1 MAILIVCVLIRTS
14 GRGHHLRRRI
24 KAIVDSLNLES
35 SFDLSDEEES
45 DRESNVNDPHSEKE
59 RQFNDLVTFT
69 HDSDFIEEVS
79 VSLDNSDHASD
90 FSAESDSYGDKSED
104 EDNFWEDVDI
114 LDDPFTEESNLE
126 RQQREMGKKL
136 ANWAAT
142 GNIPRTQVNEL
153 LKLLRSNA
161 GLMYLPLTLKNSFKN
176 S

>member
-1 MAILIVCVLIRTS
+1 MARYPKKVICERQK
-14 GRGHHLRRRI
+14 RRRI
-24 KAIVDSLNLES
+24 KAIVDYLNLES

-104 EDNFWEDVDI
+104 EDNFWEDVDV
-114 LDDPFTEESNLE
+114 LDDPFTKRKNPVKKGSKE
-126 RQQREMGKKL
+126 RCAKSLPIGQPLVISREH
-136 ANWAAT
+136 
-142 GNIPRTQVNEL
+142 
-153 LKLLRSNA
+153 KLLI
-161 GLMYLPLTLKNSFKN
+161 Y
-176 S
+176 